1 MQELKINLTGTPQRQ
16 SANRI
21 KLSSEA
27 LCILLLVSSAHFFN
41 DSIQSIIPAILP
53 MLKDELALSFAEVG
67 LITLTIQAT
76 SCVLQPFIGLYN
88 DVSKRK
94 LPASAPMLFSLVGLM
109 ILSQASNFLLIL
121 IAVACI
127 GLSSAFFH
135 PESARTAQLA
145 GSSQRGL
152 AQAIFQVGGN
162 FGSAIGPLLAA
173 WIILPNGQ
181 RSIIYFSSF
190 VLLAIGAL
198 YLSQKL
204 LKSFLRIN
212 KDLKEKF
219 SRSAAHTDNTETH
232 ISSPDARKI
241 LILLLIL
248 MLSKQIYVSALSGYL
263 TFFVI
268 DKFALSVQEAQYV
281 LFGFLAS
288 GAAGTLLGG
297 PITDRYGRKK
307 VLFGSI
313 VGCAPFSLFIPWAGL
328 TGVVILSMIT
338 SFIIASAFS
347 AILVTAIE
355 AYPHRVGLM
364 SGIFL
369 GLSFGIGGVASAI
382 LGSLI
387 DLYSLQVVFEWIA
400 VIPLFGFAALF
411 MPKNQ
416 NCAD

>member
-1 MQELKINLTGTPQRQ
+1 MKIDLPRRQ
-16 SANRI
+16 GRSSVNKI

-94 LPASAPMLFSLVGLM
+94 LPAAAPMLFSLVGLV
-109 ILSQASNFLLIL
+109 ILSQASNFLLVL
-121 IAVACI
+121 IAVGCI

-145 GSSQRGL
+145 SSSQRGL

-190 VLLAIGAL
+190 VLLAVGAL

-204 LKSFLRIN
+204 LRNFQKIN
-212 KDLKEKF
+212 GNLKKKL
-219 SRSAAHTDNTETH
+219 STSATQADYIDARVH
-232 ISSPDARKI
+232 SVSARKI
-241 LILLLIL
+241 LLLLLIL

-313 VGCAPFSLFIPWAGL
+313 VGCAPFSLFIPWVGL
-328 TGVVILSMIT
+328 TGVVILSMIS

-369 GLSFGIGGVASAI
+369 GLSFGIGGVASAV

-400 VIPLFGFAALF
+400 VIPLFGFVALF

-416 NCAD
+416 NDVG